1 MNPYQLTRRY
11 LTDRQRENE
20 VVLTQRLGRDIAQH
34 VSRIAVIEPVK
45 TTQRHFRRSR
55 KIKSNNENLYS
66 FYMNLIE
73 LEKAVRTHR
82 DLNGTDWLQ
91 TKKPALLTFID
102 TYKEDDTH
110 MRIPNIT
117 TLFSVLREKIISIT
131 NKVPDRNENKQLRT
145 LILNIMRGIYKK
157 LISRW
162 LPPPRSDA
170 ATQVQS
176 VEYAQNYSPM
186 GQGFKKKEKKKTKKA
201 RKARKARKETPKK
214 KMKKVL

>member
-1 MNPYQLTRRY
+1 MNPYTLIRSL

-20 VVLTQRLGRDIAQH
+20 VVLSKQVGQDLAQH
-34 VSRIAVIEPVK
+34 VSSIAVIEPVK

-82 DLNGTDWLQ
+82 DLNGTNGIDWLQ

-110 MRIPNIT
+110 TRIPNIT

-145 LILNIMRGIYKK
+145 LILNIMRMIYKK
-157 LISRW
+157 LNSRW

-176 VEYAQNYSPM
+176 VEYAQNYPPM

-201 RKARKARKETPKK
+201 RKATPKK
-214 KMKKVL
+214 

>member
-1 MNPYQLTRRY
+1 MNPYQLVRSY
-11 LTDRQRENE
+11 LTQTQLEKE
-20 VVLTQRLGRDIAQH
+20 SVLKQKFGQDLAQH
-34 VSRIAVIEPVK
+34 VSSIAVIDPVK

-82 DLNGTDWLQ
+82 DLNGTNGIDWLQ

-110 MRIPNIT
+110 TRIPNIT
-117 TLFSVLREKIISIT
+117 NLFSVLREKIISIT

-176 VEYAQNYSPM
+176 VEYAQNYPPM
-186 GQGFKKKEKKKTKKA
+186 GQGFKKKEKKRTKKA
-201 RKARKARKETPKK
+201 RKAKKAKKETPKK
-214 KMKKVL
+214 

>member
-1 MNPYQLTRRY
+1 MNPYTLTRRF
-11 LTDRQRENE
+11 LPQAQLEKE
-20 VVLTQRLGRDIAQH
+20 SVLKQKFGRDMAEEISSH
-34 VSRIAVIEPVK
+34 FFIGPVK

-82 DLNGTDWLQ
+82 ELNGTNGIDWLQ

-102 TYKEDDTH
+102 TYNEDDTH
-110 MRIPNIT
+110 TRIPNIT
-117 TLFSVLREKIISIT
+117 NLFSVLREKIISIT

-145 LILNIMRGIYKK
+145 LILNIMRMIYKK
-157 LISRW
+157 LNSRW

-176 VEYAQNYSPM
+176 VEYAQNYPPM
-186 GQGFKKKEKKKTKKA
+186 GQGFKKKEKKKTRKA

-214 KMKKVL
+214 